1 MRTLPT
7 LSTPQKHW
15 PRHKNPCHAQ
25 VVAAAA
31 QAKFDRQSKKAAGTT
46 DTCVVCYETLVDP
59 DQLPCGHSYCR
70 ECMVQL
76 REKRVKA
83 SCPLCRTPL
92 PPGAEQLYDLGVRVW
107 LKIAR
112 AVGSNK
118 TWPTLAS
125 ELQSEMDGAILML
138 EEAMAQVCDGYI
150 LGGSSSGRVV
160 CEGC

>member
-92 PPGAEQLYDLGVRVW
+92 PPGGELLFDMAYRVW
-107 LKIAR
+107 AKIMR
-112 AVGSNK
+112 AVGSNGE
-118 TWPTLAS
+118 WPALTS
-125 ELQSEMDGAILML
+125 EQQGEMDGAVVLF
-138 EEAMAQVCDGYI
+138 EEAMAQVGNGY
-150 LGGSSSGRVV
+150 VY
-160 CEGC
+160 